1 MATIIRQAYIDKIEK
16 YLGKETIIVLVGQ
29 RRVGKSYMMK
39 TVRDQ
44 KASNPDNNIIYI
56 DKEKREF
63 DSIRNYQDL
72 NQYIDEHFVASK
84 HNYILID
91 EIQDITEFERS
102 IRSFRTEPNTDI
114 IITGSNAKML
124 SNELSTLI
132 GGRYKEIYIQSL
144 SYKEF
149 LVFHQL
155 PDNDD
160 SLAKYIQYGGLPGL
174 AKIGL
179 EEDDA
184 REYQM
189 DIFHTVLL
197 KNVIMRNRIRNVP
210 FLENLV
216 RFLAD
221 NTGKLISANSIAKY
235 MKSQGESITST
246 VIINYISFLCEA
258 YILHKVNRFDIH
270 GKRIFETNDKFY
282 FEDNGIRNALAGGT
296 REGDIEKVI
305 ENIIYQH
312 LIRLGYQVYVGQ
324 LQAGEIDFVC
334 TKPDG
339 QRIYVQASYIIADMA
354 TREREFGNLRAINDN
369 YPKYVI
375 SMTPLLTRNDDNG
388 ITHLH
393 LRKFLKEGLSG
404 TRCKSTKFQTD
415 MQIILRKRPSLP
427 LLKQIKKK
435 RAYLV
440 RANTET
446 FANFA
451 NEK

>member
-1 MATIIRQAYIDKIEK
+1 MATIIRQSYIDKIEK

-29 RRVGKSYMMK
+29 RRVGKSCIMK
-39 TVRDQ
+39 MIRDRK
-44 KASNPDNNIIYI
+44 KADDCNNIIFI

-63 DSIRNYQDL
+63 DNIQTYQDL
-72 NQYIDEHFVASK
+72 NDYIGEHFLSDK

-91 EIQDITEFERS
+91 EIQDIREFERS
-102 IRSFRTEPNTDI
+102 IRSYRTEPNTDI
-114 IITGSNAKML
+114 IITGSNARML

-144 SYKEF
+144 SYNEF
-149 LVFHQL
+149 LEFHQL
-155 PDNDD
+155 SDNDEA
-160 SLAKYIQYGGLPGL
+160 LALYILYGGLPGL

-189 DIFHTVLL
+189 DIYHTVLL
-197 KNVIMRNRIRNVP
+197 KDVIMRNQIRNVP

-221 NTGKLISANSIAKY
+221 NTGKLISANSISKY
-235 MKSQGESITST
+235 MKSQGESIASAAIT
-246 VIINYISFLCEA
+246 NYISFLCEA
-258 YILHKVNRFDIH
+258 YILHKVNRYDIH

-282 FEDNGIRNALAGGT
+282 FEDNGIRNAIAGGT

-305 ENIIYQH
+305 ENIIYQN

-334 TKPDG
+334 TRPG
-339 QRIYVQASYIIADMA
+339 GERIYVQASYIIADDA
-354 TREREFGNLRAINDN
+354 TREREFGNLRAIKDN

-375 SMTPLLTRNDDNG
+375 SMTPLLTKNDDDG

-393 LRKFLKEGLSG
+393 LRKFLTEG
-404 TRCKSTKFQTD
+404 
-415 MQIILRKRPSLP
+415 I
-427 LLKQIKKK
+427 
-435 RAYLV
+435 
-440 RANTET
+440 
-446 FANFA
+446 
-451 NEK
+451 

>member
-29 RRVGKSYMMK
+29 RRVGKSYIMK

-72 NQYIDEHFVASK
+72 NLYIYEHFVASK

-102 IRSFRTEPNTDI
+102 IRSFRTEPNTNI

-144 SYKEF
+144 SYEEF

-197 KNVIMRNRIRNVP
+197 KDVIMRNQIRNVP

-270 GKRIFETNDKFY
+270 GKRIFETNNKFY

-393 LRKFLKEGLSG
+393 LRKFLKEGL
-404 TRCKSTKFQTD
+404 
-415 MQIILRKRPSLP
+415 
-427 LLKQIKKK
+427 
-435 RAYLV
+435 
-440 RANTET
+440 
-446 FANFA
+446 
-451 NEK
+451 

>member
-1 MATIIRQAYIDKIEK
+1 MESIIRQSYIDKIEK
-16 YLGKETIIVLVGQ
+16 HLGKETIIVLVGQ
-29 RRVGKSYMMK
+29 RRVGKSYTLKMI
-39 TVRDQ
+39 RDR
-44 KASNPDNNIIYI
+44 KVSDENNNIIYI

-63 DSIRNYQDL
+63 DDIQTYQDL
-72 NQYIDEHFVASK
+72 NNYIGHHFLPDK

-91 EIQDITEFERS
+91 EIQDIKEFERS
-102 IRSFRTEPNTDI
+102 IRSYRTEPNTDI
-114 IITGSNAKML
+114 IITGSNARML

-144 SYKEF
+144 SYNEF
-149 LVFHQL
+149 LEFQQL
-155 PDNDD
+155 SDTDE
-160 SLAKYIQYGGLPGL
+160 SLTLYIQYGGLPGL

-179 EEDDA
+179 DEDDA
-184 REYQM
+184 REYQT
-189 DIFHTVLL
+189 DIYHTVLL
-197 KNVIMRNRIRNVP
+197 KDVIMRNQIRNVP

-235 MKSQGESITST
+235 MKSQGEPVTST

-258 YILHKVNRFDIH
+258 YILHKVNRYDIH

-334 TKPDG
+334 TKPKG
-339 QRIYVQASYIIADMA
+339 ERIYVQASYVIADAA
-354 TREREFGNLRAINDN
+354 TREREFGNLRLIKDN

-375 SMTPLLTRNDDNG
+375 SMTPLLTRNDDEG

-393 LRKFLKEGLSG
+393 LRKFLSEGFSASYLS
-404 TRCKSTKFQTD
+404 
-415 MQIILRKRPSLP
+415 
-427 LLKQIKKK
+427 
-435 RAYLV
+435 
-440 RANTET
+440 
-446 FANFA
+446 
-451 NEK
+451 

>member
-102 IRSFRTEPNTDI
+102 IRSFRTEPNTEI

-144 SYKEF
+144 SYEEF

-197 KNVIMRNRIRNVP
+197 KDVIMRNRIRNVP

-270 GKRIFETNDKFY
+270 GKRILETNDKFY

-393 LRKFLKEGLSG
+393 LRKFLKEGL
-404 TRCKSTKFQTD
+404 
-415 MQIILRKRPSLP
+415 
-427 LLKQIKKK
+427 
-435 RAYLV
+435 
-440 RANTET
+440 
-446 FANFA
+446 
-451 NEK
+451 

>member
-1 MATIIRQAYIDKIEK
+1 MATIIRQSYIDKIER

-29 RRVGKSYMMK
+29 RRVGKSCMMK
-39 TVRDQ
+39 MIRDRK
-44 KASNPDNNIIYI
+44 KADDCNNIIFI

-63 DSIRNYQDL
+63 DNIQTYQDL
-72 NQYIDEHFVASK
+72 NDYIGEHFLSDK

-91 EIQDITEFERS
+91 EIQDIREFERS
-102 IRSFRTEPNTDI
+102 IRSYRTEPNTDI
-114 IITGSNAKML
+114 IITGSNARML

-144 SYKEF
+144 SYNEF
-149 LVFHQL
+149 LEFHQL
-155 PDNDD
+155 SDNDEA
-160 SLAKYIQYGGLPGL
+160 LALYILYGGLPGL

-189 DIFHTVLL
+189 DIYHTVLL
-197 KNVIMRNRIRNVP
+197 KDVIMRNQIRNVP

-221 NTGKLISANSIAKY
+221 NTGKLISANSISKY
-235 MKSQGESITST
+235 MKSQGESIASAAIT
-246 VIINYISFLCEA
+246 NYISFLCEA
-258 YILHKVNRFDIH
+258 YILHKVNRYDIH

-282 FEDNGIRNALAGGT
+282 FEDNGIRNAIAGGT

-305 ENIIYQH
+305 ENIIYQN

-334 TKPDG
+334 TRPG
-339 QRIYVQASYIIADMA
+339 GERIYVQASYIIADDA
-354 TREREFGNLRAINDN
+354 TREREFGNLRAIKDN

-375 SMTPLLTRNDDNG
+375 SMTPLLTKNDDDG

-393 LRKFLKEGLSG
+393 LRKFLTEG
-404 TRCKSTKFQTD
+404 
-415 MQIILRKRPSLP
+415 I
-427 LLKQIKKK
+427 
-435 RAYLV
+435 
-440 RANTET
+440 
-446 FANFA
+446 
-451 NEK
+451 